1 VPNSLSITIKGVN
14 LPEAV
19 LLSAFDAVPGN
30 FSKSDF
36 AQALQQAG
44 AAAASDSD
52 LVRRLMQH
60 LKRQGL
66 IQFADGTGLWSL
78 TTLGAMRLPARTLPL
93 SAPALPVPNLPVSGN
108 DPDAVSPTAER
119 VRLAFSGLACV
130 GLIGALIGLNASFA
144 WELGREARQF
154 QVLIMVGLMA
164 IDMMR
169 PGFVLI
175 GFYLLGRGQ
184 RLLGAV
190 AVAIAFV
197 LSPVSV
203 LSTTAIL
210 SSSLLLGAEM
220 NQDASV
226 REDTRQTLRAEHAR
240 LLDRA
245 AQDEAAWREECARG
259 GCGPMARDLEAE
271 FQQTMQAAQSVL
283 DRILALSDDAQGTSE
298 LLARLVT
305 TFEGLG
311 LFGDGRQIL
320 LPLFLAISLELGAL
334 FGPAL
339 LLRRRT

>member
-1 VPNSLSITIKGVN
+1 MPQSLSTTIKGVT
-14 LPEAV
+14 LPETLV
-19 LLSAFDAVPGN
+19 LAALEGIPN
-30 FSKSDF
+30 HFSKSDF
-36 AQALQQAG
+36 AQALSRAG
-44 AAAASDSD
+44 LPEASDND

-66 IQFADGTGLWSL
+66 IHYADDTGTWSL
-78 TTLGAMRLPARTLPL
+78 TTMGAMRLPARTLPL
-93 SAPALPVPNLPVSGN
+93 TPVPIPTPQVLLGT
-108 DPDAVSPTAER
+108 DTDAISPAAETA
-119 VRLAFSGLACV
+119 RLIFSAVACV

-154 QVLIMVGLMA
+154 QILIMVGLMA

-169 PGFVLI
+169 PGFVLM
-175 GFYLLGRGQ
+175 GFYLLGHRHK
-184 RLLGAV
+184 LLGAV
-190 AVAIAFV
+190 AVTIALT

-203 LSTTAIL
+203 LSTTSIL

-220 NQDASV
+220 NQDAAIQ
-226 REDTRQTLRAEHAR
+226 EEIRQTLRAEHAR

-245 AQDEAAWREECARG
+245 AQDEAAWRQECARG
-259 GCGPMARDLEAE
+259 GCGPVAREREAE
-271 FQQTMQAAQSVL
+271 FQRTMIEAQSVL
-283 DRILALSDDAQGTSE
+283 DRVLVLSDDAQGTSE